1 MRNTECK
8 KVKSQKYNKIPKEK
22 YIHTKN
28 QQTTTQIQITTKYT
42 NKYRKKTT
50 KQMQEEYQTT
60 KKYTQNRKELQKL
73 KQILPE

>member
-42 NKYRKKTT
+42 NKYRKKN
-50 KQMQEEYQTT
+50 Y
-60 KKYTQNRKELQKL
+60 
-73 KQILPE
+73 